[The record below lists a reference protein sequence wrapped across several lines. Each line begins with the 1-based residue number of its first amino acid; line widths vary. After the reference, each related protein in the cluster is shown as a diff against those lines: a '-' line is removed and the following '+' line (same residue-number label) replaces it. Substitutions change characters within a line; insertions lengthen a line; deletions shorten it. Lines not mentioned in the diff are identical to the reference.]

1 MADALSTTI
10 AFASSWA
17 SVMLA
22 RLFAMLAETGVRVCI
37 VFVLVVVDWCV
48 LAKPAL
54 TGCKL
59 VLDVVLVVW
68 VVVKGSAF
76 VSFEFCVCS

>member
-1 MADALSTTI
+1 
-10 AFASSWA
+10 
-17 SVMLA
+17 MLA
-22 RLFAMLAETGVRVCI
+22 RLFVMLAETGVRVCM
-37 VFVLVVVDWCV
+37 VCVLVVVDWCV
-48 LAKPAL
+48 LVNPSL

-68 VVVKGSAF
+68 VVVKGIVL